1 MKNISIVLIIMFI
14 SCTSFAQNINEPQYE
29 KQGNLVAVTTYYED
43 GSIKE
48 EGFYK
53 DQKLHGEWN
62 MYNVEGIKITKANY
76 ENGEKSGTWMFL
88 KNGVVTEVKYE
99 NNQIASFH
107 KWNHESKVAIK

>member
-14 SCTSFAQNINEPQYE
+14 SCTGFAQNINEPQYE
-29 KQGNLVAVTTYYED
+29 KQGDLVAVTTYYED

-48 EGFYK
+48 QGFYK

-88 KNGVVTEVKYE
+88 KNGVVTEVNYE
-99 NNQIASFH
+99 NNKIASFH
-107 KWNHESKVAIK
+107 KWNQESKVAIK